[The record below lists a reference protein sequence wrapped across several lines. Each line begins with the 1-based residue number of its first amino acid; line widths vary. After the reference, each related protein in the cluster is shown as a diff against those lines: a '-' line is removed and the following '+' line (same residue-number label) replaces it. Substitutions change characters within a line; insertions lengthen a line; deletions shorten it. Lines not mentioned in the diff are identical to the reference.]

1 MKYRIVCM
9 IGSCQRNLKE
19 NVPEQEV
26 FQIKRV
32 IATIFEF
39 MNEIDNYTMLLGN
52 SKDFLQYTEDG
63 NINLEKMEEFAN
75 LNRLFMNWLNSFYV
89 WVEYHE
95 RYHKILFGKLKGR
108 FYDQYPEYR
117 ITYFLR
123 RYTTHQSC
131 CITKTTLALDTG
143 TVSYLIPVDKILE
156 NGDMNKQTKGDLKKV
171 QRENQNIDSQKLV
184 ESTTKIIQ
192 EFQVELWKEEW
203 KAVKKSLNSLKG
215 YIITDGV
222 ALKPTYIVSDDD
234 NVRPYCIS
242 NVVGYLIQK
251 MNSYP
256 ELKALLH

>member
-1 MKYRIVCM
+1 M
-9 IGSCQRNLKE
+9 
-19 NVPEQEV
+19 
-26 FQIKRV
+26 
-32 IATIFEF
+32 
-39 MNEIDNYTMLLGN
+39 
-52 SKDFLQYTEDG
+52 
-63 NINLEKMEEFAN
+63 
-75 LNRLFMNWLNSFYV
+75 
-89 WVEYHE
+89 
-95 RYHKILFGKLKGR
+95 
-108 FYDQYPEYR
+108 
-117 ITYFLR
+117 
-123 RYTTHQSC
+123 
-131 CITKTTLALDTG
+131 
-143 TVSYLIPVDKILE
+143 IPVDKILE
-156 NGDMNKQTKGDLKKV
+156 SGDMNKQTTSDLKKV

-203 KAVKKSLNSLKG
+203 QAVKKSLNSLKG